1 MGDSEIK
8 SYLLDTNGFRYLTNP
23 KEDKGIKKAANTFWR
38 QASEEIQN
46 GKAILVIPKE
56 VARELEVQS
65 FSLPGGEKQ
74 YVRIAELLEEV
85 EETLPDISTPEIEHQ
100 IRKISAY
107 IGEEFREVIK
117 ADLDITKVKY
127 GSVSDIRIFYSAWQY
142 DCVLVTGNVKDFI
155 LYPLLFSHEE
165 DRLFDII
172 TGTYKKYA
180 RTSYL
185 AITND
190 PVFLGMMQDLQRIIE
205 KAENEV

>member
-1 MGDSEIK
+1 MEEAELK

-23 KEDKGIKKAANTFWR
+23 KENKDIKKAAKAFWKH
-38 QASEEIQN
+38 AIEEIQD

-74 YVRIAELLEEV
+74 YARIADLLEEV

-107 IGEEFREVIK
+107 IGEEFRESIRTE
-117 ADLDITKVKY
+117 LDVAKVKY
-127 GSVSDIRIFYSAWQY
+127 GGVSDIRILYTAWQY
-142 DCVLVTGNVKDFI
+142 DCILVTGNVKDFV
-155 LYPLLFSHEE
+155 LYPLLFTPEE

-172 TGTYKKYA
+172 SGTYKKYSLP
-180 RTSYL
+180 TY
-185 AITND
+185 TKVTTD
-190 PVFLGMMQDLQRIIE
+190 PVFEGMMQELQKSIDELI
-205 KAENEV
+205 NET

>member
-1 MGDSEIK
+1 MGESELK

-23 KEDKGIKKAANTFWR
+23 KEDKDIKKAARAFWK
-38 QASEEIQN
+38 QAIEEIQN
-46 GKAILVIPKE
+46 GEAILVIPKE

-74 YVRIAELLEEV
+74 YSRIAELLEEV

-107 IGEEFREVIK
+107 VGEKFREVIK
-117 ADLDITKVKY
+117 AELDIAKVKY
-127 GSVSDIRIFYSAWQY
+127 GGVSDIRILYTAWQY

-172 TGTYKKYA
+172 TGTYKKYGLPA
-180 RTSYL
+180 YSV
-185 AITND
+185 ITTNS
-190 PVFLGMMQDLQRIIE
+190 VFEGMMQDLQR
-205 KAENEV
+205 